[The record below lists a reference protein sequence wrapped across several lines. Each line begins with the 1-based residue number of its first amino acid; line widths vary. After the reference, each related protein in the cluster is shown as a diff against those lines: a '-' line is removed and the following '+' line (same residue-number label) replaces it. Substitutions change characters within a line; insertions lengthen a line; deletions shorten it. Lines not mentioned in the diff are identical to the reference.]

1 MQGDRCNELD
11 TRSEGDFASEYAI
24 WADLDIV
31 CEFDLI
37 IDNRCGVDLWHAESL
52 GRVRMIEGDDPLK
65 TIAD

>member
-1 MQGDRCNELD
+1 MHIDRCDELD
-11 TRSEGDFASEYAI
+11 TRSEGDVAVEHAI
-24 WADLDIV
+24 GTDLDIV

-37 IDNRCGVDLWHAESL
+37 IDNRCGVDLGHAESL